1 MRVYHSGV
9 APREAK
15 KSWKVSEVARLAHV
29 TARTLHHYDELGLL
43 VPSQRSATGY
53 RLYCERDLQ
62 RLQQILLFRELG
74 FTLEAIQQ
82 LLDAPAFDRRTA
94 LRAQRDLLVERKQK
108 TEAVIRALEKTMEL
122 MERGKKMDTKRLF
135 DGFEH
140 FDHAQ
145 YEDEARERWGDT
157 AAYKE
162 SMRRTRQYSKADWTK
177 IKAEGEAVTQR
188 LADLMTAG
196 RKPDDAEVM
205 AAAEQHRL
213 HIDRWFYPLSHQAH
227 VGLGDLYVSDPR
239 FTEYYE
245 KRAPGLAAFAAAA
258 IRANA
263 ERP

>member
-1 MRVYHSGV
+1 V
-9 APREAK
+9 ATREAK

-29 TARTLHHYDELGLL
+29 TTRTLHHYDEIGLL
-43 VPSQRSATGY
+43 VPSQRSASGY
-53 RLYCERDLQ
+53 RLYAEPDLQ

-74 FTLEAIQQ
+74 FSLDAIQQ

-94 LRAQRDLLVERKQK
+94 LRAQRDLLVDQKRK
-108 TEAVIRALEKTMEL
+108 TEAVIRAVEKTMEL
-122 MERGKKMDTKRLF
+122 LERGQAMDTKRLF

-140 FDHAQ
+140 FDHAK

-157 AAYKE
+157 DAYKE
-162 SMRRTRQYSKADWTK
+162 SMRRTRQYSKADWAK
-177 IKAEGEAVTQR
+177 IKAEGEAVTER
-188 LADLMTAG
+188 LADLMKAG
-196 RKPDDAEVM
+196 RKPEDAEVM

-213 HIDRWFYPLSHQAH
+213 HIDRWFYPLNHKGH

-245 KRAPGLAAFAAAA
+245 TRAAGLAAFAAAA

-263 ERP
+263 ERAH